1 MLKQNDWYYVPKHGL
16 SEVMGILVKVIKTT
30 DNPNYV
36 DIEQWKVM
44 KDRKY
49 EAMGI
54 YKDADSVELTKNG
67 RKVKP
72 PSKVFEILYSES
84 VREKLAVDQTLDTEN
99 EYLDDEWA

>member
-16 SEVMGILVKVIKTT
+16 SEVIGVLVKVVKLT

-44 KDRKY
+44 KNRKY

-54 YKDADSVELTKNG
+54 YEGADSVELTKNG
-67 RKVKP
+67 KKVKP

-84 VREKLAVDQTLDTEN
+84 VKEKLTVDQTLDTEIDYN
-99 EYLDDEWA
+99 DYE